1 MSGEIVTDMLILFL
15 RKTKK
20 SEYFTIVNKITF
32 LCKKIAKKM
41 KVFSH

>member
-32 LCKKIAKKM
+32 LRKKIAKKM
-41 KVFSH
+41 KLFYH